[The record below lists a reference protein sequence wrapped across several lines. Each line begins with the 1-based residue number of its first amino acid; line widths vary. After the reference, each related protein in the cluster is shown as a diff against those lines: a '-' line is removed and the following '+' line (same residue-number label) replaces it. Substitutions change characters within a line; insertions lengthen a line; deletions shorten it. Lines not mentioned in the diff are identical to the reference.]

1 MLFASTHC
9 FGESW
14 DYCLE
19 MHSEKSEAAANAR
32 KSKYMDRTLKLPNT
46 Q

>member
-19 MHSEKSEAAANAR
+19 MHSEKSEAR
-32 KSKYMDRTLKLPNT
+32 VPFIKDVGMF
-46 Q
+46 